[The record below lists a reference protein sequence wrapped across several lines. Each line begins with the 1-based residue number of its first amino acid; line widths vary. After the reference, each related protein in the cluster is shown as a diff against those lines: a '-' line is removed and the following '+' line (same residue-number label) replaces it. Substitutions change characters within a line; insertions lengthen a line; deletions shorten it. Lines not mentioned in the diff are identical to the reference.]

1 MQSEET
7 MATKSLLSYG
17 FKRLP
22 GRRYEYLPTGEV
34 MSRRQAEARLGR
46 ASFEA
51 KAKASRTAH
60 PLQYAARPAR
70 GRKSAR
76 GMRPRDIAK
85 RYRELE
91 KRWHKAAPSP
101 EPGTKPAQFIPST
114 ITKKHPCSTFPP
126 RLEILKKVWQS
137 IQNKSWVFSYYIQ
150 AEFLKET
157 SDNYSERWNTIQGNR
172 IKSQAP
178 DYETIE
184 TELTGVGKWSE
195 KYGYI
200 GIIALRLC
208 VVLQRDGMTV
218 HRAGLTVGKK
228 KKVRIKRK

>member
-1 MQSEET
+1 
-7 MATKSLLSYG
+7 MAAKSLLSYG

-51 KAKASRTAH
+51 KAKASREAH

-76 GMRPRDIAK
+76 GARPRDVAK

-91 KRWHKAAPSP
+91 KRWKKAAPSP
-101 EPGTKPAQFIPST
+101 EPGVKPTRFIPST
-114 ITKKHPCSTFPP
+114 ITKKHNCSTFPP

-137 IQNKSWVFSYYIQ
+137 IQSKSWVFSYYIQ

-157 SDNYSERWNTIQGNR
+157 NDNFSERWNTLQGNT
-172 IKSQAP
+172 IKHEPPHYA
-178 DYETIE
+178 DIE
-184 TELTGVGKWSE
+184 TELEGVGKWSE

-200 GIIALRLC
+200 GIVSLRLC

>member
-1 MQSEET
+1 

-51 KAKASRTAH
+51 KAKASREAH
-60 PLQYAARPAR
+60 PLQYAARPAK

-76 GMRPRDIAK
+76 GARPRDLAA
-85 RYRELE
+85 RYHELE
-91 KRWHKAAPSP
+91 KKWHDAAPTP
-101 EPGTKPAQFIPST
+101 EPEPEKPKPFKLST
-114 ITKKHPCSTFPP
+114 ITKTHPCTTFPP
-126 RLEILKKVWQS
+126 RLDLLKKAWRS
-137 IQNKSWVFSYYIQ
+137 IQGKAWVFSYYVQ

-172 IKSQAP
+172 IKSQEP